1 MTRGRPFPFWVP
13 LPFWVPFPFW
23 VTVLTVAL
31 LGLLGPLAH
40 TCPADPRWLASS
52 TEDPDPDDQLLL
64 AADGVLVSAQVIPPA
79 PRGTPHLVPEL
90 CAGCTSADPGSASRT
105 RAPPVLLA
113 RSV

>member
-1 MTRGRPFPFWVP
+1 MTRGRPFPS
-13 LPFWVPFPFW
+13 WVPFPFW

-31 LGLLGPLAH
+31 LGLLGPIAH
-40 TCPADPRWLASS
+40 ICPADPRWLASS
-52 TEDPDPDDQLLL
+52 TEDPDLDDQLLL
-64 AADGVLVSAQVIPPA
+64 ADGVLVSAQAIPPA

-90 CAGCTSADPGSASRT
+90 GAGCTSADPGSASRT